1 MDKSKQN
8 DLIRQNYFKDN
19 EFGYKNLNYSLKA
32 LDSLKE
38 DLIKLKINIEE
49 KPWYKNILEIHVRN
63 AIEFYN
69 NCKKYDFDY
78 KKENDEW
85 IRNHFKS
92 FMSEVEKF
100 TKFIVKRILKI
111 NKNISFNDSINKLDD
126 IINKY
131 KNCFNKQWTQ
141 DIKLIQWNLNI
152 WRQKYN
158 ENKHDEEKEDN
169 NVFIK
174 KTTAFILDT
183 DVLFYTSTF
192 LSYMIPLLVT
202 LMVILIN
209 NI

>member
-8 DLIRQNYFKDN
+8 DLIRKKYLKDN
-19 EFGYKNLNYSLKA
+19 EFGYENLNYYLKE

-78 KKENDEW
+78 EKENDKW
-85 IRNHFKS
+85 IRNDFKS

-131 KNCFNKQWTQ
+131 KNCFNKQWTK
-141 DIKLIQWNLNI
+141 DIKLIKWNLNI

-158 ENKHDEEKEDN
+158 ESKHNEEKEEN
-169 NVFIK
+169 NVLIK
-174 KTTAFILDT
+174 KRTAFILDK

-192 LSYMIPLLVT
+192 LFYMIPLLVT
-202 LMVILIN
+202 LIVILIN

>member
-8 DLIRQNYFKDN
+8 DLIRKNYLKDN
-19 EFGYKNLNYSLKA
+19 EFGYENLNYYLKE

-78 KKENDEW
+78 EKENDKW
-85 IRNHFKS
+85 IRNDFKS

-131 KNCFNKQWTQ
+131 KNCFNKQWTK
-141 DIKLIQWNLNI
+141 DIKLIKWTLNI

-158 ENKHDEEKEDN
+158 ESKHNEEKEEN
-169 NVFIK
+169 NVLIK
-174 KTTAFILDT
+174 KRTAFILDK

-192 LSYMIPLLVT
+192 LFYMIPLLVT
-202 LMVILIN
+202 LIVILIN

>member
-8 DLIRQNYFKDN
+8 DLIRQNYLKDN
-19 EFGYKNLNYSLKA
+19 EFGYENLNYSLKA

-78 KKENDEW
+78 EKENDKW
-85 IRNHFKS
+85 IRNDFKS

-126 IINKY
+126 IIKKY
-131 KNCFNKQWTQ
+131 KHYFNAEWTQ
-141 DIKLIQWNLNI
+141 DIKLIKWNLNI

-158 ENKHDEEKEDN
+158 ENKHDEEKEEN
-169 NVFIK
+169 NVLIK
-174 KTTAFILDT
+174 KRTAFILDK

-192 LSYMIPLLVT
+192 LFYMIPLLVT

>member
-8 DLIRQNYFKDN
+8 DLIRQNYLKDN
-19 EFGYKNLNYSLKA
+19 EFGYENLNYSLKA

-78 KKENDEW
+78 EKENDKW
-85 IRNHFKS
+85 IRNDFKS

-126 IINKY
+126 IIKKY
-131 KNCFNKQWTQ
+131 KHYFNAEWTQ
-141 DIKLIQWNLNI
+141 DIKLFKWNLNI

-158 ENKHDEEKEDN
+158 ENKHDEEKEEN
-169 NVFIK
+169 NVLIK
-174 KTTAFILDT
+174 KRTAFILDK

-192 LSYMIPLLVT
+192 LFYMIPLLVT

>member
-8 DLIRQNYFKDN
+8 DLIRQNYLKDN
-19 EFGYKNLNYSLKA
+19 EFGYENLNYYLKE

-78 KKENDEW
+78 EKENDKW
-85 IRNHFKS
+85 IRNDFKS

-100 TKFIVKRILKI
+100 TKFIIKTILKI
-111 NKNISFNDSINKLDD
+111 DENIDFYKSINKLDD
-126 IINKY
+126 IIKKY
-131 KNCFNKQWTQ
+131 KHYFNAEWTQ

-158 ENKHDEEKEDN
+158 ENKHDEEKKDN